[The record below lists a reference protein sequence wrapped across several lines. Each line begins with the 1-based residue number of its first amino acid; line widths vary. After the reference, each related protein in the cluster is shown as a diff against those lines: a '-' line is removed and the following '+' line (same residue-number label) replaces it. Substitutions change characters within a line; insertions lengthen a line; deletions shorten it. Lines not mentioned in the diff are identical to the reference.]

1 MKEETK
7 IRKKAEKELKKEQII
22 LQREWNEQNI
32 GWLFRPL
39 VLCPFP
45 SKRIGETSVWE
56 RKNGNIRVRIIAD
69 PESGVPFGQDVL
81 IILYLA
87 YEAKRQKSRKIT
99 VNFYRDFCR
108 MFGINPR
115 SGRKYRLVQKSL
127 ERIRN
132 SKITWIDEAEE
143 TREREVHFFYIE
155 ELDLYFN
162 PKSPESRCLW
172 EQYILLSERFWEEI
186 NKHKIPFNF
195 EAVRY
200 LKRKPAHLN
209 FYLWLSYRVWT
220 IWHAKKS
227 GKLPKNEVVIIPFWG
242 ENGLYKQLSS
252 SFKRRRDYKREIKKY
267 LATVKEIWPKCPVEI
282 DGDALVI
289 NITDEAE
296 LDILESPQTEGKRL
310 RKDKEAKALQK
321 ARLPLERKLTCPFCK
336 GEMKPKRGALNRK
349 GIQQPDYFR
358 CQDCG
363 TNIPREALC
372 PDCYFNRGE
381 RVRLQNELNGK
392 YRCPECKSTYKI
404 SKYWDLYR

>member
-7 IRKKAEKELKKEQII
+7 IRKKAEKELKKQEIL

-45 SKRIGETSVWE
+45 SQRIGKVNVWE

-69 PESGVPFGQDVL
+69 PETGVPYGQDVL

-108 MFGINPR
+108 MFGINPNN
-115 SGRKYRLVQKSL
+115 GMKYRLVQKSL
-127 ERIRN
+127 ERIKN
-132 SKITWIDEAEE
+132 SKISWIDEAKE

-200 LKRKPAHLN
+200 LKNKPAYLN

-220 IWHAKKS
+220 IWNAKKQ
-227 GKLPKNEVVIIPFWG
+227 GTLPPNEVVLIPFWG
-242 ENGLYKQLSS
+242 ENGLQKQLSS
-252 SFKRRRDYKREIKKY
+252 AIKRRPDYRREVKKY
-267 LATVKEIWPKCPVEI
+267 LKAIQEIWPKCPVKI
-282 DGDALVI
+282 DGDALII

-296 LDILESPQTEGKRL
+296 LDVLESPKTEGKRL
-310 RKDKEAKALQK
+310 RKDREAKALQK
-321 ARLPLERKLTCPFCK
+321 AKLPLEKLKICPYCGEELTPKK
-336 GEMKPKRGALNRK
+336 GILNRK
-349 GIQQPDYFR
+349 GIQQPDYFH
-358 CQDCG
+358 CKNCG
-363 TNIPREALC
+363 ANIPREAIC
-372 PDCYFNRGE
+372 PHCFFNQGE
-381 RVRLQNELNGK
+381 KIRLENELNGD
-392 YRCPECKSTYKI
+392 YRCPECNLVFNI
-404 SKYWDLYR
+404 GKYWEKYR